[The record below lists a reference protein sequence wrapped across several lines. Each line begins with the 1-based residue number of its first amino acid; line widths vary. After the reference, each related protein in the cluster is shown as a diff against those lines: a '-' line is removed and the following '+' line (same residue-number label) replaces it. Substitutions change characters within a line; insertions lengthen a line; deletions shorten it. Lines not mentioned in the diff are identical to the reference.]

1 MNSIEQNKKYKL
13 EKKIEKLK
21 KDYEK
26 KLKKT
31 QLSLEQKRQEH
42 LQKMSS
48 AINTKYD
55 KKLAR
60 IKKKQQERLEKKK
73 REILGKKKL
82 KKHTKTK
89 TKSKLFQEL
98 YKLVQKYVRLK
109 NSDVLWMCYCISCWK
124 HDHYKNMQ
132 WWHLVGRANMV
143 TAFDEN
149 NVQPQCPRCNMAM
162 AGKFWLDE
170 AKKIENQYIKN
181 LSDKIWS
188 DKVKKLLA
196 SKWKIKD
203 WKIWEIQ
210 EMIEHY
216 KKENK
221 ILESKKQQRLI

>member
-60 IKKKQQERLEKKK
+60 IKKKQQEQLEKKK

-89 TKSKLFQEL
+89 SKDKAKALKEIQKYSKLVRAKKTDKWIMVFVID
-98 YKLVQKYVRLK
+98 KQKRVPLDK
-109 NSDVLWMCYCISCWK
+109 KVN
-124 HDHYKNMQ
+124 
-132 WWHLVGRANMV
+132 WWHCYPQSNFAQL
-143 TAFDEN
+143 AFDIDN
-149 NVQPQCPRCNMAM
+149 IRPITSRWNKQQ
-162 AGKFWLDE
+162 LDNIWE
-170 AKKIENQYIKN
+170 WKKYLPK
-181 LSDKIWS
+181 
-188 DKVKKLLA
+188 
-196 SKWKIKD
+196 
-203 WKIWEIQ
+203 EIQ
-210 EMIEHY
+210 EKLEKKSKNKWLKWSMRDKNFYLQIIKTY
-216 KKENK
+216 KELNSKEEK
-221 ILESKKQQRLI
+221 RLGIIK

>member
-1 MNSIEQNKKYKL
+1 MNSIENQKLYKQN
-13 EKKIEKLK
+13 KKIEKLK
-21 KDYEK
+21 KIYEK
-26 KLKKT
+26 KIEKY
-31 QLSLEQKRQEH
+31 QLSLESKRQEQ

-48 AINTKYD
+48 AINIKYD
-55 KKLAR
+55 KKLAKK
-60 IKKKQQERLEKKK
+60 KKKQQEQLEKKK
-73 REILGKKKL
+73 REILWKKKL

-89 TKSKLFQEL
+89 TKNKLFQEL

-109 NSDVLWMCYCISCWK
+109 ESDILGMCYCISCNH

-149 NVQPQCPRCNMAM
+149 NIHPQCPRCNMAM

-210 EMIEHY
+210 ELIEYY